1 MLFNSYGFIV
11 FFPIVVIVYFLL
23 PKRISYL
30 WLLAASYYFYMGW
43 NAKYALLLLAST
55 IITYVCGV
63 LIQWL
68 NDRHPDKISTKKWVV
83 AGSFI
88 LNLAILFFFKY
99 FNFTIESI
107 NAVLSHTSLPAVN
120 TKLAMLLHIDW
131 SYRDQLIFLPI
142 GISFYTFQALGYTV
156 DVYRGEIEAERNFFR
171 YALFVSFFPQ
181 LVAGPIERSKNL
193 LTQLRNPKPFS
204 YERMC
209 DGVMLMI
216 WGYFLKLVIADR
228 ISIFVDNAYANV
240 GVYDGK
246 YLLIASMLF
255 AIQIY
260 CDFAG
265 YSTIAIGA
273 AEVMGFQLMDN
284 FNCPYLSQSV
294 AEFWRRW
301 HISLGTWF
309 KEYVYFPLGGNRKG
323 KKRQFLNIAI
333 VWCLTGLWHGAAI
346 CFVVWGV
353 YYGLLLIIEKS
364 ILKKFLDRLPAFIA
378 RIYTLVI
385 VTVGWSIFSWPDMI
399 DGGRYLKTMFGL
411 DGAGIGNSHTAFMLL
426 NYRFVLLMGII
437 GSTSLAK
444 RLSNRILPDGTLRR
458 EILAALF
465 VFLILGICMAYLIN
479 SSYNPFLYFRF

>member
-68 NDRHPDKISTKKWVV
+68 NERQPDKINAKKWVV

-120 TKLAMLLHIDW
+120 TSLDALL
-131 SYRDQLIFLPI
+131 PV

-255 AIQIY
+255 AAQIY

-301 HISLGTWF
+301 HISLGSWF
-309 KEYVYFPLGGNRKG
+309 RDYVYIPLGGSRRGNGILIR
-323 KKRQFLNIAI
+323 NILI
-333 VWCLTGLWHGAAI
+333 VWALTGLWHGASWNFI
-346 CFVVWGV
+346 IWGL
-353 YYGLLLIIEKS
+353 YFGILLLIEKLFVKKYLEKIPGVFRCIYTLFIVLISFIIFSADSMNGALLTINNLFRAEMFIDEGVIYYLKSYLPLLIVSLFGVTPLIKNIYIKIGKNKS
-364 ILKKFLDRLPAFIA
+364 ISKILNILEPVFLLLL
-378 RIYTLVI
+378 LVI
-385 VTVGWSIFSWPDMI
+385 VT
-399 DGGRYLKTMFGL
+399 
-411 DGAGIGNSHTAFMLL
+411 
-426 NYRFVLLMGII
+426 
-437 GSTSLAK
+437 
-444 RLSNRILPDGTLRR
+444 
-458 EILAALF
+458 
-465 VFLILGICMAYLIN
+465 AYLID